1 MEKNIRHRQLVGVMP
16 VDVGIVEAY
25 TGVRASNAVG
35 KPNPGAIGEHP
46 AEYIF
51 QKFVEIANAAGVAL
65 NVGDCFSPDAQS
77 NQYSSMT
84 AQLDDV
90 KIEQVFNK
98 YTQLYSNAIDK
109 LLETIKKD
117 TDDYSDFRCEMFN
130 ELHENG
136 QFLRLCG
143 FLLPTTEERNLFE
156 TELRDVDEW
165 LFDGCEL
172 EDEYGSK
179 NDDPA
184 DDYLVNGA
192 SPPCDAL
199 RVYLA
204 GDPLYSLIDRWTMST
219 IESGSWNVCSD
230 KKSNRESS
238 TKDCVVIQKIDDN
251 WGHHG
256 NDGTS
261 HPKEVG
267 TRQEC
272 EDWGRDNNPSPGTR
286 YEIIDRY
293 IIEPERIVI
302 LEEYHP
308 SLVLCRLHR
317 ISNALRNLHLFHVEF
332 LLKNWLDFGPAT
344 GDSFMM
350 MRSGQDDKGPKIPEN
365 TASFYRNP
373 GSNQFVC
380 KLRPGRWSNELNTL
394 DDAISELPAGY
405 DLAILLWSHSVNPD
419 FTDSIR
425 TNLSLNLGGGRIA
438 GIVHYDNKGTYIS
451 EHSYTANGWIKVDQ
465 NPEHKGT
472 IEGFN

>member
-1 MEKNIRHRQLVGVMP
+1 MP

-35 KPNPGAIGEHP
+35 KPNPGTIGEHP

-51 QKFVEIANAAGVAL
+51 QKFVEIADAAGVAL
-65 NVGDCFSPDAQS
+65 NEEDCFSPDDQPNPYIS
-77 NQYSSMT
+77 ET
-84 AQLDDV
+84 EQLDDV

-98 YTQLYSNAIDK
+98 YTQLYSNAINK
-109 LLETIKKD
+109 LVQTIEKD
-117 TDDYSDFRCEMFN
+117 ADDYIDFRCEMFN

-143 FLLPTTEERNLFE
+143 FLLSTIEDGNLFE
-156 TELRDVDEW
+156 TELRDDDEW
-165 LFDGCEL
+165 LFNGCEL
-172 EDEYGSK
+172 EDTQGTK
-179 NDDPA
+179 NDVPA
-184 DDYLVNGA
+184 DDYLVDGA
-192 SPPCDAL
+192 SPPCDAWD
-199 RVYLA
+199 VYLA
-204 GDPLYSLIDRWTMST
+204 GDQIFSLVDRWTMST
-219 IESGSWNVCSD
+219 VERGSWQECKDEQN
-230 KKSNRESS
+230 NRNNLSAQF
-238 TKDCVVIQKIDDN
+238 VVIQESDDN

-256 NDGTS
+256 HGGTS
-261 HPKEVG
+261 HPQERG

-293 IIEPERIVI
+293 IIKPEMIVI
-302 LEEYHP
+302 PDEYHP
-308 SLVLCRLHR
+308 SLVLYRAHR
-317 ISNALRNLHLFHVEF
+317 IDYALRDLRLFHVE
-332 LLKNWLDFGPAT
+332 LHLKNWLVFGPAT
-344 GDSFMM
+344 GDSFMMM
-350 MRSGQDDKGPKIPEN
+350 MRSGQDDKGPKIPKN
-365 TASFYRNP
+365 TAPFYRNP

-394 DDAISELPAGY
+394 DDAISELPANY

-419 FTDSIR
+419 FTDLIR
-425 TNLSLNLGGGRIA
+425 EKLDLSLGGMRIA